1 MNNFKKYTFLLL
13 IIPLLSF
20 TVHKYYLS
28 LTKIDYIKESKSLQ
42 ITMRIFIDDL
52 EITLNKINNKSF
64 QLDTK
69 TELEDVNIYIEKYLL
84 KQFEVH
90 VNGSSKNYKYLGK
103 KYENDVVYLFAEI
116 NNIAVI
122 NSIEIKNRILMDVF
136 PEQQNIIKL
145 NINSRKKS
153 FILTS
158 KDDKDL
164 LKFYHK

>member
-1 MNNFKKYTFLLL
+1 MNNLKKYTFLLL

-20 TVHKYYLS
+20 NLHKYYLS
-28 LTKIDYIKESKSLQ
+28 LTKMDYVVESKSLQ

-52 EITLNKINNKSF
+52 ETTLNKINNKSLE
-64 QLDTK
+64 LDTK
-69 TELEDVNIYIEKYLL
+69 TELKDANIYIEKYLL
-84 KQFEVH
+84 KQFEVNI
-90 VNGSSKNYKYLGK
+90 NGSIINYKYLGK

-116 NNIAVI
+116 ENISEI
-122 NSIEIKNRILMDVF
+122 KSIEIKNRILMDAF

-145 NINSRKKS
+145 NINNNKKS

-164 LKFYHK
+164 LKF